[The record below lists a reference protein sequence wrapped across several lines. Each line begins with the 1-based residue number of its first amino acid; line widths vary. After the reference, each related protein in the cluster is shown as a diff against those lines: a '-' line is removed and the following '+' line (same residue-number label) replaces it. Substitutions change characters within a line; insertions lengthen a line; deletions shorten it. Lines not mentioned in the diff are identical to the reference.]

1 MNIGFVMFKFEMTI
15 GWLGTSTVTV
25 ETSDFDHIEILK
37 EFIEFQEE
45 NGWIGAWDAVDSEE
59 DEDGEEET
67 EEAVAEEAVVTE

>member
-1 MNIGFVMFKFEMTI
+1 MFKFEMTI

-45 NGWIGAWDAVDSEE
+45 NGWIGNWDAVDSEE

-67 EEAVAEEAVVTE
+67 EEEAVAEEAVATE